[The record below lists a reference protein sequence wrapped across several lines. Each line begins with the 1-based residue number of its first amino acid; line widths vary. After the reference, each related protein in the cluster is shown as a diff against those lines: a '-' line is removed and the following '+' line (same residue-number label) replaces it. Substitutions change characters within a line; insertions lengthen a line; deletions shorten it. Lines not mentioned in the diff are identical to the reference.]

1 MEKAVYN
8 PIMDRISN
16 YIGILTV
23 LDYETSVRKCLSS
36 ILVDTQNRIER
47 KVIVDLALKVG
58 VNKYRFVA
66 YDITDDGKILLALKV
81 GVNKYRFV
89 AYDITDDGKILWN
102 SGKYVTPCEDIVKL
116 ANSLIRQKSDILA
129 NSMLCRSDQAFL
141 QKSCA
146 KSPLLQ
152 VWDEQHAFFF
162 CGTSCLLSVLFD

>member
-66 YDITDDGKILLALKV
+66 YDITNDG
-81 GVNKYRFV
+81 R
-89 AYDITDDGKILWN
+89 ILWN

-146 KSPLLQ
+146 KSPLL
-152 VWDEQHAFFF
+152 
-162 CGTSCLLSVLFD
+162 

>member
-1 MEKAVYN
+1 MIYRYDKISESLQIFLLINHVGISLEGGLVMEKAVYN

-66 YDITDDGKILLALKV
+66 YDVTDG
-81 GVNKYRFV
+81 
-89 AYDITDDGKILWN
+89 GKILWN
-102 SGKYVTPCEDIVKL
+102 SSKYVTPREDIVKL
-116 ANSLIRQKSDILA
+116 ANSFIRQKSDILA
-129 NSMLCRSDQAFL
+129 NILL
-141 QKSCA
+141 KS
-146 KSPLLQ
+146 
-152 VWDEQHAFFF
+152 
-162 CGTSCLLSVLFD
+162 

>member
-58 VNKYRFVA
+58 VNKYRC
-66 YDITDDGKILLALKV
+66 
-81 GVNKYRFV
+81 V